1 MPNQLAQNSGRT
13 YHLDPEGS
21 AAARNRLLRQRAVLF
36 VGLAVFLL
44 VLAYKQL
51 GQTWERDSIT
61 SLLPAFLFVLLG
73 LGGLAVGLRKGIKR
87 NQESWASFELVVGED
102 SVIRRIKDFP
112 ELEIQRHEVTR
123 IRETAAGLCVETKL
137 KDRTIA
143 IARALIDYE
152 DARERL
158 SRWMPPV
165 NEPPQGW
172 TAPIRWMWVYPL
184 ITLILFAVFYMTTS
198 SWLIVATGVPLLI
211 GLCVAIWFIRRS
223 VQVSA
228 QMKRLSLLTV
238 LALLAII
245 AKLIQAIQKLR

>member
-13 YHLDPEGS
+13 YHLDPEGF

-36 VGLAVFLL
+36 VGVVVFLL
-44 VLAYKQL
+44 VLAYKEL

-73 LGGLAVGLRKGIKR
+73 LGALAVGLRKGIKR

-137 KDRTIA
+137 KDRTIG

-158 SRWMPPV
+158 SPWMPPV

-172 TAPIRWMWVYPL
+172 TTPIRWMWVYPL

-211 GLCVAIWFIRRS
+211 GLSVAIWLIRRS

-238 LALLAII
+238 LPLLAII